1 MIKLDENFE
10 PVIEEKTLAT
20 ISGQEAKEQWVRVN
34 ATARLESILSDYAQN
49 DIPQKIKLELTRLA
63 RESGFVDQIES
74 IQVSRATKKGGQGYE
89 VNINYVGNDQ
99 YNFNVID

>member
-1 MIKLDENFE
+1 MIELDEDFE

-20 ISGQEAKEQWVRVN
+20 ISGQEAQEQWVRVN
-34 ATARLESILSDYAQN
+34 ATARLESILSDYAQS

-74 IQVSRATKKGGQGYE
+74 IQVSRTADDDGQGYE
-89 VNINYVGNDQ
+89 VSINYVGNDE
-99 YNFNVID
+99 YKFAVTD